1 MTNLDTRTGSLS
13 PHHKVKLYAPA
24 AQSATLYEAGTG
36 QQTRRYIHCLENK
49 EFSMRWT
56 EMETV

>member
-24 AQSATLYEAGTG
+24 AQSATL
-36 QQTRRYIHCLENK
+36 
-49 EFSMRWT
+49 
-56 EMETV
+56 